1 MPTPPMDLIE
11 IDSRKMPKPDD
22 YRRVSWG
29 DVTKA
34 LDKYYYVDLSVGRVF
49 FKRLG
54 QFARDAVNIRYA
66 REHPEFAQMAQ
77 DAEILREFADNAIP
91 LDQAHMQKLQDLRVA
106 LMPVEKYHYLECI
119 YDLKDDGTFVHPMT
133 TVTEL
138 DSFFTVLLPAEVDRV
153 YGILRELITSRPI
166 TDESKTLLLLAQE
179 FGIPV
184 AKDLTADNMTAEMA
198 DALASALVERGEA
211 LRAEMGRMKDGQ

>member
-1 MPTPPMDLIE
+1 MDLIE
-11 IDSRKMPKPDD
+11 IDARKMPKPDD

-29 DVTKA
+29 EVTKA

-49 FKRLG
+49 FRRLG

-77 DAEILREFADNAIP
+77 DAEILREFADNGIP
-91 LDQAHMQKLQDLRVA
+91 LDDAHMRKLQDMREA
-106 LMPVEKYHYLECI
+106 LMPVEKWHYLECI
-119 YDLKDDGTFVHPMT
+119 YDQKDDGTFVHPMT
-133 TVTEL
+133 TVAEL
-138 DSFFTVLLPAEVDRV
+138 DAFFTVLLPAEVDRV
-153 YGILRELITSRPI
+153 YQILQEMITSRPI

-184 AKDLTADNMTAEMA
+184 AKDLTADNMTAEMT
-198 DALASALVERGEA
+198 DALASALVARGEEM
-211 LRAEMGRMKDGQ
+211 RAEMGRLKNGQ

>member
-1 MPTPPMDLIE
+1 MDLIE
-11 IDSRKMPKPDD
+11 IDARKMPKPDD

-29 DVTKA
+29 EVTKA

-77 DAEILREFADNAIP
+77 DAEILREFADNGIP
-91 LDQAHMQKLQDLRVA
+91 LDPAHLQKLQDLRDA
-106 LMPVEKYHYLECI
+106 LRPVEKMHYLECI
-119 YDLKDDGTFVHPMT
+119 YDQKNDGIFVHPMT
-133 TVTEL
+133 TVAEL
-138 DSFFTVLLPAEVDRV
+138 DAFFTVLLPAEVDRV
-153 YGILRELITSRPI
+153 YQILQEMITSRPI

-184 AKDLTADNMTAEMA
+184 AKDLTADNMTAEMT
-198 DALASALVERGEA
+198 DALASALVARGEEM
-211 LRAEMGRMKDGQ
+211 RAEMGRLKNGQ